1 MPKHLN
7 RPSNAPPPYPWKDYV
22 ESLERKINKLQ
33 AEVDKATAK
42 IQQPSLFGGEGPD
55 TTASRI
61 SQEPPEPQGK
71 IAEDFAANDLGG
83 FTADSATSRQAAILN
98 YPKSGL
104 HRHRILMNVFRS
116 GSHGKT
122 FDEVRNEE
130 SIYGADRRMSELV
143 DAGWLERTER
153 TRRTVHGAEA
163 NVMVCSPKAVQEIQV
178 REPMLYSQVT
188 AR

>member
-1 MPKHLN
+1 MPKHLT
-7 RPSNAPPPYPWKDYV
+7 RPTTARPPYPWKDYI
-22 ESLERKINKLQ
+22 ESLERKIDKLQ
-33 AEVDKATAK
+33 VEVDKATAK

-55 TTASRI
+55 MTASRVT
-61 SQEPPEPQGK
+61 QEPQGK
-71 IAEDFAANDLGG
+71 VAEDFAANDLGG
-83 FTADSATSRQAAILN
+83 FTASSATSRQAAILN

-104 HRHRILMNVFRS
+104 HRHRILMAVFRS
-116 GSHGKT
+116 GPHGKT

-153 TRRTVHGAEA
+153 TRRTIHGAEA

-188 AR
+188 SR

>member
-7 RPSNAPPPYPWKDYV
+7 RPTTTPPPHPWRDYI
-22 ESLERKINKLQ
+22 EGLERKINRLQ
-33 AEVDKATAK
+33 AEVDQATAK
-42 IQQPSLFGGEGPD
+42 IQQPSLFGVEGPD
-55 TTASRI
+55 TTAPRVA
-61 SQEPPEPQGK
+61 QEPQGK
-71 IAEDFAANDLGG
+71 IAEDYEADDLGG
-83 FTADSATSRQAAILN
+83 FTADSETSRQAALRN

-104 HRHRILMNVFRS
+104 HRHRILMAVFRS
-116 GSHGKT
+116 GSQGKT

-130 SIYGADRRMSELV
+130 KIYGADRRMSELV

-153 TRRTVHGAEA
+153 TRRTTHGADA

-178 REPMLYSQVT
+178 REPLLYSQVT